1 MRKFDGIIFDVDGT
15 LTSSNTLIFES
26 FRQITK
32 KHLNKNITD
41 EEIVA
46 LFGPTEEQILRDWF
60 KEKAGEVIEDYFDF
74 YESNHHLADIYPGMK
89 EILEYIKSKDVPI
102 GIFTGKGRRAT
113 EISLKKL
120 GIFQFFDLIVSG
132 DEVNNHKPSGE
143 GVNLFIQHFNLD
155 KDKVLLIGDAPVDI
169 LAAREAGVKIAS
181 VVWDCYAEEKVKQLR
196 SDYYFHSVAELET
209 FIKSSI

>member
-26 FRQITK
+26 FRHITR
-32 KHLNKNITD
+32 KHLNKIITD

-60 KEKAGEVIEDYFDF
+60 KEKSDTVIKDYFEF

-89 EILEYIKSKDVPI
+89 EILEYIKSKDVFI

-113 EISLKKL
+113 EISLKIL

-132 DEVNNHKPSGE
+132 DEVKNHKPSGE
-143 GVNLFIQHFNLD
+143 GVNLFIEHFNLD
-155 KDKVLLIGDAPVDI
+155 KEKVLLIGDAPVDI
-169 LAAREAGVKIAS
+169 LAAREAGIKVAS
-181 VVWDCYAEEKVKQLR
+181 VMWDCYAVDRVKQLN
-196 SDYYFHSVAELET
+196 SDYYFNTVVELET